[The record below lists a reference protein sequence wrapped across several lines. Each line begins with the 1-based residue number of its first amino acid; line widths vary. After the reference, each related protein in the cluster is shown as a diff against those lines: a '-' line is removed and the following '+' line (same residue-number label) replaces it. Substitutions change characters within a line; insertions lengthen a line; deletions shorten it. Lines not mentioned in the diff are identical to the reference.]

1 MMIVLWSLGIS
12 ASLMSTLVITLDRLI
27 YIVHGIRYARIST
40 PSRIKLAIICAW
52 IIPAI
57 MSGFAWW
64 NFEVG
69 NPYYRRKKPALTF
82 IISKHRQRIMYLIKG
97 LTYHSH
103 QLMYELVLEWA
114 TRNSKTRLNTSLMI
128 WILYKFEL

>member
-69 NPYYRRKKPALTF
+69 NPYYLRKKPALTF
-82 IISKHRQRIMYLIKG
+82 IIKKHRQRIMYLIKG
-97 LTYHSH
+97 LT
-103 QLMYELVLEWA
+103 
-114 TRNSKTRLNTSLMI
+114 
-128 WILYKFEL
+128 